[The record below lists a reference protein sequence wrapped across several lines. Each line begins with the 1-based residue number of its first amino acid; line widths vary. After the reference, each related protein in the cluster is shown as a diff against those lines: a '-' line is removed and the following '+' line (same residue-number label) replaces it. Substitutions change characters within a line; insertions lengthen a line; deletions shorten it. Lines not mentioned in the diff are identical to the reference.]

1 MNGKLGNV
9 IHTASVKNKIMVV
22 SKKWYLKYLTKNYL
36 KKNNLFDWLHVVV
49 CDKET
54 YKLCYF
60 QISQDEGESESED

>member
-36 KKNNLFDWLHVVV
+36 KKKNLFDWLHVVE

-60 QISQDEGESESED
+60 QISQDEGKSESED